1 MRKRENPENLVGK
14 KFNKLL
20 VVKHLG
26 MRPTCTYTDKKTGKK
41 HIMTSR
47 FYLYRCEC
55 GREKEVPMSNL
66 KRQKGCRY
74 CGAKKTN
81 PKSKHPSYK
90 YWAGMISRNYNK
102 SGGCYKLRD
111 KYSIRVCD
119 RWLTSFDAFVKDLS
133 KPPTPKHILGRI
145 DINKGYA
152 PDNCKWFTRSER
164 QKTRK
169 HSNELTLTNISE
181 QVGIT
186 RERIRQITNIALKN
200 KEDELNDLIAR
211 IDYINTN
218 KRVVFKPEAIEYFKK
233 KKYFLKTKYKQRSE
247 LIFKEYYLKG
257 IDMETAAKQLNK
269 PIISIKRYYKKFA
282 SAIQAESIKKD

>member
-1 MRKRENPENLVGK
+1 MRKKENPENLVGK

-20 VVKHLG
+20 VIKYLG

-41 HIMTSR
+41 VIFKQR

-74 CGAKKTN
+74 CGVKKTN
-81 PKSKHPSYK
+81 PKSKHPLYEKWSS
-90 YWAGMISRNYNK
+90 MICRNYKK

-111 KYSIRVCD
+111 KNSNRICD
-119 RWLTSFDAFVKDLS
+119 RWLSNFDAFVKDVD
-133 KPPTPKHILGRI
+133 KPPTPKHIIGRI
-145 DINKGYA
+145 DIKKSFA
-152 PDNCKWFTRSER
+152 PNNYKWMTRSER

-169 HSNELTLTNISE
+169 HSNELTLTNLSK
-181 QVGIT
+181 QVGLS
-186 RERIRQITNIALKN
+186 RERIRQIINRATDNIK
-200 KEDELNDLIAR
+200 DELDNLTKR

-218 KRVVFKPEAIEYFKK
+218 KRVVFKPEAIDYFKK

-269 PIISIKRYYKKFA
+269 PIISIKRYYEIFA
-282 SAIQAESIKKD
+282 SAVQAESTKKD